1 MIHLCEVHQVVVHH
15 VCVANISKNM
25 SSFEI
30 VCGFRCET
38 VEKFNIAV
46 KEIILV
52 SALLSTVDD
61 LVCAAKHIA
70 LCGAFAYGYSNECLS
85 VLVGHVA
92 RHLPCAVAACLAV
105 FLCHVDYLPFHFVAD
120 RSEGIQGIVENLNMM
135 NIVEVK
141 IDKQRIMVSPL
152 ASIEEDNERRK

>member
-1 MIHLCEVHQVVVHH
+1 MTCFSGIIFYQG
-15 VCVANISKNM
+15 AS
-25 SSFEI
+25 
-30 VCGFRCET
+30 R
-38 VEKFNIAV
+38 KFFS
-46 KEIILV
+46 L
-52 SALLSTVDD
+52 
-61 LVCAAKHIA
+61 
-70 LCGAFAYGYSNECLS
+70 
-85 VLVGHVA
+85 
-92 RHLPCAVAACLAV
+92 